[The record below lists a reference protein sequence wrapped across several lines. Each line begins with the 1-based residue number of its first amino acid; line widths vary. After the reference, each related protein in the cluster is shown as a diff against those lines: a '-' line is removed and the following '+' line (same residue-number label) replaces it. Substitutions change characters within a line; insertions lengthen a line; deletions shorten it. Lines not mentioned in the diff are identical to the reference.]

1 MAKSIEELREIRER
15 MRSQIDL
22 RQKDENNMRVVVGMA
37 TCGIAAGARPVLN
50 AFTEEARKRN
60 LTNVTVGQT
69 GCIGLCQHEPIVE
82 VFEPGKEKVTYVGM
96 DAEKAARVVL
106 EHLVNRNVV
115 TEYTVGAIQALK

>member
-1 MAKSIEELREIRER
+1 MAKSIEELREIREK
-15 MRSQIDL
+15 MRAQIDL
-22 RQKDENNMRVVVGMA
+22 RQKDENNIRVVVGMA

-60 LTNVTVGQT
+60 LGNVTIGQT

-82 VFEPGKEKVTYVGM
+82 VFEPDKEKVTYVGM

-106 EHLVNRNVV
+106 EHLVNRQIV
-115 TEYTVGAIQALK
+115 TEYTVGAISALK